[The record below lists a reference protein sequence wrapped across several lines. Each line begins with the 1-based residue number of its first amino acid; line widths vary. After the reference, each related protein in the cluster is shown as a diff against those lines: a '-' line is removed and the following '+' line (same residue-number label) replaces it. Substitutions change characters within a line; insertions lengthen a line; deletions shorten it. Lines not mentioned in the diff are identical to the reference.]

1 MSAAGATP
9 PAPGDG
15 PGPPSAAASAFA
27 EALAGAAR
35 RGLPEPAP
43 DPRAAEAF
51 ALGWQI
57 AVLYRPEQRRVATPA
72 AEADL
77 PSIGRLSEAQ
87 IIGLGLDRV
96 QVAVHGLHGKLSDA
110 GLDPPD
116 ITGLRSQI
124 VATTTPEDRRDLVR
138 TLHLQ
143 LNSVLGA
150 ADFRLGKAYGLGRA
164 IADTCRNPGSLADL
178 RAELADARM
187 ATLVSWLDDLSS
199 AFPPHAG
206 HSVRESLRAWHAWAT
221 TATDPAPDEVW
232 ALLRRQGDLWRALL
246 SGEKLGTDM
255 LEIDN
260 YLDAAERLLART
272 RALVWRFVR
281 RFPVLVALVVA
292 LFAGGVALIVIG
304 SSSASVVAGLGSVLA
319 AVGLTWRGVGGTV
332 GNVVAGL
339 ERPLWGAELD
349 KAITG
354 AITLLPGEPDHD
366 ETGGRRQLARA
377 MFLQGP

>member
-1 MSAAGATP
+1 MTSAGAP
-9 PAPGDG
+9 PSAPSDG
-15 PGPPSAAASAFA
+15 AGPPSAAASAFA
-27 EALAGAAR
+27 DALTGAAR

-43 DPRAAEAF
+43 DARAAEAF

-57 AVLYRPEQRRVATPA
+57 AVLYRPEQRRISTPA

-77 PSIGRLSEAQ
+77 PSLGRLSEAQ
-87 IIGLGLDRV
+87 VVGLGLDRV
-96 QVAVHGLHGKLSDA
+96 QVAVHGLHGRLSDA
-110 GLDPPD
+110 GLEPPD
-116 ITGLRSQI
+116 IGALRTRI
-124 VATTTPEDRRDLVR
+124 AATAAAEDRRELVR

-164 IADTCRNPGSLADL
+164 IADTCRNPGSLAEL
-178 RAELADARM
+178 RSELADARM

-206 HSVRESLRAWHAWAT
+206 HSVRESLRAWHAWAG
-221 TATDPAPDEVW
+221 TASDPAPEEVW

-246 SGEKLGTDM
+246 SGEKLGADM

-260 YLDAAERLLART
+260 YLDAAERLLSRT

-281 RFPVLVALVVA
+281 RFPVLVALVVL

-319 AVGLTWRGVGGTV
+319 AVGLTWRGIGGTV
-332 GNVVAGL
+332 GTVVASL

-349 KAITG
+349 TAITA
-354 AITLLPGEPDHD
+354 AITLLPGDHDRD
-366 ETGGRRQLARA
+366 ETGGRRTLARA
-377 MFLQGP
+377 MFQQAP